1 MKKNI
6 ILGLKGFVIGIA
18 NIIPGVSGGTLAI
31 TLGIYDKLINVI
43 SHFWK
48 NIKENIKFLL
58 PILIGAVIAIITLSK
73 VISFAINEYPFPTIL
88 FFIGAILG
96 GMPMLLGKVKNEKI
110 SIVKIIVFV
119 ATFSL
124 IIGLTFIGSS
134 NNVNL
139 VNMNIIGYM
148 LLFVVGIVASA
159 TMVIPG
165 VSGSAV
171 LMTLGYY
178 EPIIGTIKNLTDFS
192 LIGQNMIILI
202 PFGIGIVLG
211 IFLIARL
218 IEYLFNHYENIT
230 YYGIIG
236 FVLSSIISI
245 IIQNYFVSGKFIGFS
260 IIEFIIG
267 IILFAIGFIIA
278 YKLGD
283 Q

>member
-96 GMPMLLGKVKNEKI
+96 GMPMLLGKVKKEKI